1 MAYELVTTLT
11 ALKAYLKPLLD
22 GETKVVAFDFETLPI
37 DEWRG
42 EKNAALDPHKADITG
57 ISLSIA
63 PGTGIYIP
71 LLHQMGKNAEDI
83 GGIMLFLSKEIF
95 QNRQIIKVAHN
106 LSFEAMCINTAL
118 WYCRRSMIPL
128 RLRSLP

>member
-22 GETKVVAFDFETLPI
+22 GETKVVAFDFETSPI

-57 ISLSIA
+57 VSLSIA

-71 LLHQMGKNAEDI
+71 LLHQELRPAVPKRRASHYEA
-83 GGIMLFLSKEIF
+83 GGPCRLS
-95 QNRQIIKVAHN
+95 H
-106 LSFEAMCINTAL
+106 
-118 WYCRRSMIPL
+118 
-128 RLRSLP
+128 